1 MHPPSLLHQN
11 PTCIISNL
19 PSVVHDILLGGVA
32 TAWLQQLQMNRR
44 LWLWWLT
51 LILVQSTPGPFL
63 FTFCSVSQFQIP
75 FHLLF
80 SVVTQ
85 SQTPSNFLFSC
96 DTISY
101 FFTFFSA
108 VSQFQSTPP
117 QASYAGYKLPGSV
130 LWATKPVFLRSL
142 CPNLTRWV
150 QPASA
155 KIVVEIWKRDVH
167 SKFNCLDLNV
177 TVANTFLAITRPLIQ
192 RLAVW
197 SDYKLG
203 SQ

>member
-32 TAWLQQLQMNRR
+32 IVAWMQQLQMNQR
-44 LWLWWLT
+44 LWWPT

-96 DTISY
+96 DTISH
-101 FFTFFSA
+101 FSL
-108 VSQFQSTPP
+108 SFQLFHNFNPP
-117 QASYAGYKLPGSV
+117 LLRLAMPATNCLAASYEPQNRYFWGHYAQIWPDGCSLP
-130 LWATKPVFLRSL
+130 
-142 CPNLTRWV
+142 
-150 QPASA
+150 
-155 KIVVEIWKRDVH
+155 
-167 SKFNCLDLNV
+167 
-177 TVANTFLAITRPLIQ
+177 RP
-192 RLAVW
+192 R
-197 SDYKLG
+197 
-203 SQ
+203 